1 MLIVQIM
8 GNVYKVGWSRILYTQ
23 EDIKKVESFMNNKKL
38 VMNKYSLLHI
48 FNQCCFCLY
57 WTRHEWRSY
66 SCNNWFFVAIFLGLW
81 EFYIIQLKEH

>member
-8 GNVYKVGWSRILYTQ
+8 EMSIKLLVRILYTQ

-48 FNQCCFCLY
+48 F
-57 WTRHEWRSY
+57 
-66 SCNNWFFVAIFLGLW
+66 
-81 EFYIIQLKEH
+81 